1 MFLKDV
7 RFIDLKA
14 LVDYMYRG
22 EVNVSQDQLAA
33 FLSTAES
40 LRIKGL
46 ADKDDHAKS
55 SALSRTEKPI
65 QMKSRERKRLR
76 NKTSPQ
82 VVTPASKRRLVSP
95 EVLESPEV
103 VESPEAVESPSPP
116 PSVATQPALAALID
130 SVDFEDSEQV
140 AEADSDDHFIAVEPK
155 LENDIETDM
164 TADQLESTDNWLMKV
179 RILYLYL
186 KFWKFFIVSFFPF
199 IQETEEDWSNSEAHS
214 AASPPDGG
222 SGNNSGIIYD

>member
-1 MFLKDV
+1 
-7 RFIDLKA
+7 
-14 LVDYMYRG
+14 MYRG

-82 VVTPASKRRLVSP
+82 VVTPTSKRRLDSP
-95 EVLESPEV
+95 EV
-103 VESPEAVESPSPP
+103 VESPSPP
-116 PSVATQPALAALID
+116 PSVAPQPALDALID

-164 TADQLESTDNWLMKV
+164 TADQLESTDNWSTKV

-186 KFWKFFIVSFFPF
+186 KLWKLFIVSFFPF